1 MNKQNF
7 GLWLLEKR
15 LIYGMTQPKFAKAIG
30 ITTNS
35 IVNYEKGRRIPAG
48 RVLVKIANF
57 LEIPLIEI
65 LERVKQADL

>member
-1 MNKQNF
+1 MSKQNF

-15 LIYGMTQPKFAKAIG
+15 LSYGMTQPEFAKAIG

-35 IVNYEKGRRIPAG
+35 IVNYEKSRRIPAG

-65 LERVKQADL
+65 LERFKQADL